1 MKDMWDPYRGERE
14 KSSSDGYDEDEY
26 ESLETDK
33 CSEDMQEIIEKRLH
47 PFHERKIGLQN
58 VGTRAAL
65 ASSMPYGSN
74 ESMFNKE
81 DDIIKIFIPKKF
93 RNNSKIIDDNDYLS
107 WFKENNDLLRGK
119 HLSFRDITLNRI
131 KLLEILTTDEEEI
144 ETKVGLYL
152 NLGLNPYLEFDNYY
166 ISEINQS
173 DLKSPIM
180 VLKPYDIDEKK
191 VVDTIAV
198 GKYTINVDELKT
210 YVTHQGKIDFSV
222 RRDWKE
228 HAIPICERSSAHIA
242 RFLVRNSQ
250 TYGKEEEGQVEEC
263 KDKEAWIKNLR
274 EVSWRQLPKNKAYL
288 NTWRDRKITKIKK
301 NKYKMKVIEKISEFF
316 LPWYTRGSWE
326 STEKRAIRRDTSKRL
341 LELSI
346 LANIERM
353 AALTSGNEDL
363 GSVFDELETFGVD
376 VSSGNIAIIL
386 KKVSEQLDA
395 YRSAPEFQWEQLDVI
410 ENSEPEQEG
419 NRKRRLKEL
428 RSILRTFPRWLPN
441 IPKTRL
447 MPELLA
453 EEMEWFVNK
462 KKNYELL
469 IDYKYVD
476 FNAARNNEEAARLRK
491 EEIGFENYKN
501 SLLDRLTILSATSL
515 CNDNNEFIYDG
526 TTGNRGREIIDN
538 SNLGRSMS
546 IPRLEDMFKYM
557 SRDNQRH
564 KLPDNI
570 LSTRNIKNTGKW
582 GGESKITLI
591 LEKYVLIVQNY
602 LKTGNDSKLRKYLDE
617 NDFFNRAYE
626 EETLYQELNN
636 DSIFKL
642 LEDGLENYSK
652 DIVNND
658 DFELEMPDI
667 YTLLGFHIFPTKFKR
682 ELWKGKDDWDA
693 NDDKYYKFIL
703 VAFDFL
709 ECNSWYYI
717 YGLCCFF
724 AQIVGPSYYV
734 YNYYLIDNNE
744 YCPNVSDKIT
754 KLFALA
760 YYLVL
765 YARMNSF
772 WSSLS
777 NTAWQYGNTTILSS
791 PNYIRAAIAIN
802 ALCLYIIPVFTY
814 TLFIELSSI
823 TDLILNCLTGE
834 FLINIDNLIVE
845 FIGDPSFIK
854 AISRDLMKLAF
865 IERGYPEKNILEAPS
880 IDFWLLCVATVL
892 QMFFTLMI
900 TGFVYKCL

>member
-1 MKDMWDPYRGERE
+1 MWDLYKGEPD
-14 KSSSDGYDEDEY
+14 KSSSDEY
-26 ESLETDK
+26 ESSETDK

-58 VGTRAAL
+58 VGTRGGL
-65 ASSMPYGSN
+65 VPPIQYETD
-74 ESMFNKE
+74 ESMLNKE

-93 RNNSKIIDDNDYLS
+93 RNNSKIIDENDYLS

-131 KLLEILTTDEEEI
+131 KLLEILTTDEEEV
-144 ETKVGLYL
+144 ETQVVLYL

-166 ISEINQS
+166 ISEINKS
-173 DLKSPIM
+173 DVKSPIM

-198 GKYTINVDELKT
+198 GKYTINLEDLKT
-210 YVTHQGKIDFSV
+210 SAFSKGEIDLSQGAAS
-222 RRDWKE
+222 R
-228 HAIPICERSSAHIA
+228 IA

-250 TYGKEEEGQVEEC
+250 TDGEEEEKQVEKC
-263 KDKEAWIKNLR
+263 KNKEDWIKNLR
-274 EVSWRQLPKNKAYL
+274 EVSWRQLPKSKAYL

-301 NKYKMKVIEKISEFF
+301 NKYKMKVIEKINDFF
-316 LPWYTRGSWE
+316 CSWYN
-326 STEKRAIRRDTSKRL
+326 SKELSHLERSRFRIPMAMRNVRSKQSL

-353 AALTSGNEDL
+353 AALTSGSEDL
-363 GSVFDELETFGVD
+363 GSVFDELENFGVD
-376 VSSGNIAIIL
+376 VSSGNIAIIR
-386 KKVSEQLDA
+386 KKVSDQLDI
-395 YRSAPEFQWEQLDVI
+395 I
-410 ENSEPEQEG
+410 ENSEHEQE
-419 NRKRRLKEL
+419 NNQKQRLKEL
-428 RSILRTFPRWLPN
+428 RRILLTFPRWLPN
-441 IPKTRL
+441 IPKTQL
-447 MPELLA
+447 MPELLEKERA
-453 EEMEWFVNK
+453 WFVNK
-462 KKNYELL
+462 EKIYELL

-476 FNAARNNEEAARLRK
+476 FNAARNNDKIAKSRK
-491 EEIGFENYKN
+491 EEIGFDKYKN
-501 SLLDRLTILSATSL
+501 SLLDRLTLLSVTSL
-515 CNDNNEFIYDG
+515 CNDNDEFVYG
-526 TTGNRGREIIDN
+526 NYSGNMGNRGREINDTT
-538 SNLGRSMS
+538 NLGRSIS
-546 IPRLEDMFKYM
+546 IPRLVFEDMFKYM
-557 SRDNQRH
+557 NRDNQH
-564 KLPDNI
+564 HELPENI
-570 LSTRNIKNTGKW
+570 LSSRNIKNTGKW
-582 GGESKITLI
+582 GGQSKITLI

-602 LKTGNDSKLRKYLDE
+602 LETGNDSKLRKYLDE
-617 NDFFNRAYE
+617 YDFFYRAYVD
-626 EETLYQELNN
+626 ETLYQELNN

-642 LEDGLENYSK
+642 LEDGLENYCK
-652 DIVNND
+652 ETVNND

-682 ELWKGKDDWDA
+682 ELWKGKDNWDA
-693 NDDKYYKFIL
+693 NDDKYYKCIL
-703 VAFDFL
+703 ASFDFL
-709 ECNSWYYI
+709 ECISWYYI

-734 YNYYLIDNNE
+734 YNYYLIDDNE

-754 KLFALA
+754 KMFALA

-777 NTAWQYGNTTILSS
+777 TTTWQYGNTTILSS
-791 PNYIRAAIAIN
+791 PNYIRATIAIN

-845 FIGDPSFIK
+845 FIGEPSFIK

-865 IERGYPEKNILEAPS
+865 IERGYPEKNILLAPS
-880 IDFWLLCVATVL
+880 IDYWLLCIGQIL
-892 QMFFTLMI
+892 QMFLTLIM

>member
-1 MKDMWDPYRGERE
+1 MWDLYKGEPD
-14 KSSSDGYDEDEY
+14 KSSNDEY
-26 ESLETDK
+26 DSSETDK
-33 CSEDMQEIIEKRLH
+33 CSEEMQEIIEERLH
-47 PFHERKIGLQN
+47 PFGKRKVRLKN
-58 VGTRAAL
+58 VGTRAAF
-65 ASSMPYGSN
+65 APSMPYGSN
-74 ESMFNKE
+74 ESMLNKE

-144 ETKVGLYL
+144 DTKVGLYL

-191 VVDTIAV
+191 VIDTIAV
-198 GKYTINVDELKT
+198 GKYTIHLDDLKT
-210 YVTHQGKIDFSV
+210 SAFSQGEIDFSQA
-222 RRDWKE
+222 RASRL
-228 HAIPICERSSAHIA
+228 A
-242 RFLVRNSQ
+242 RFLVNKSK
-250 TYGKEEEGQVEEC
+250 TYGQEEEGQVEEY
-263 KDKEAWIKNLR
+263 KDKESWIKNLR
-274 EVSWRQLPKNKAYL
+274 EVSWIQLPKNKAYL

-301 NKYKMKVIEKISEFF
+301 NKYKMKVIEKISDFF
-316 LPWYTRGSWE
+316 CSWYKSKE
-326 STEKRAIRRDTSKRL
+326 LSHLEPRRFRNVRSRQRL

-353 AALTSGNEDL
+353 SALTSGDDDL
-363 GSVFDELETFGVD
+363 GSVFDELEIFGVD
-376 VSSGNIAIIL
+376 VSSGNIAIIR
-386 KKVSEQLDA
+386 KNVS
-395 YRSAPEFQWEQLDVI
+395 EQLDVI
-410 ENSEPEQEG
+410 ENSEHEQEG
-419 NRKRRLKEL
+419 NRKGRLKEL
-428 RSILRTFPRWLPN
+428 RSVLRAFPRWLPN
-441 IPKTRL
+441 IPKTQL

-491 EEIGFENYKN
+491 EEIGFKNYKN
-501 SLLDRLTILSATSL
+501 SLLDRLTILSVTSL

-526 TTGNRGREIIDN
+526 NTGNRGREIIDN

-546 IPRLEDMFKYM
+546 ISRLEDMFKYM
-557 SRDNQRH
+557 SRDSQRH

-617 NDFFNRAYE
+617 NDFFYRAYE

-709 ECNSWYYI
+709 ECSSWYYI

-865 IERGYPEKNILEAPS
+865 IERGYPEKNILLPPS